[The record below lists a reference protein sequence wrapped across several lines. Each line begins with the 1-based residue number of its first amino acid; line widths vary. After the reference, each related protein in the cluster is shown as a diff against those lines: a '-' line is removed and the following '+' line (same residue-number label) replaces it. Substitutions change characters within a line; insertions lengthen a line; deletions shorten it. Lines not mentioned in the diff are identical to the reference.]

1 MMILSFTIEPQI
13 LHSQEILPT
22 NYIQNSRPETVEI
35 VANNLLGGEIYS
47 YQEEN
52 SQNFSDTPSQI
63 ITFNNKKNY
72 LFDNK
77 TQLMGSFIH
86 TLSTNLKEVQQIR
99 AP

>member
-1 MMILSFTIEPQI
+1 MMILSFTIEPRT
-13 LHSQEILPT
+13 LHSQEVSLA

-35 VANNLLGGEIYS
+35 VANNLLGSEIYS